1 MFWHFPVTK
10 AKPGATVLAVHGDP
24 RMRNENGPEVLM
36 ATQLV
41 GPGRVLFV
49 SFDST
54 YRWRYVTE
62 QTFDG
67 FWARVVDRAGRSKQL
82 GGAYPFRLSSPQSSY
97 TLAAR

>member
-1 MFWHFPVTK
+1 
-10 AKPGATVLAVHGDP
+10 
-24 RMRNENGPEVLM
+24 M

-67 FWARVVDRAGRSKQL
+67 FVIRCLAYGHTADDGGLAPQDFQDIKVLPL
-82 GGAYPFRLSSPQSSY
+82 GERTHPLDKVGFQSGVLYNHLDPRPQS
-97 TLAAR
+97 R